1 MKVVVQVVNNGS
13 VKINEKEVS
22 KIKKGY
28 VLFVGFTYGDNLEKV
43 YKIATKITKLRLFPD
58 EEGKTNLDIFAVN
71 GEILSVS
78 QFTLYANVVKGNR
91 PSFTD
96 ALDPVESEKL
106 YDAFNNQLR
115 ELVLCVQTGVFGADM
130 KVNLENS
137 GPFTIIIDS
146 EDF

>member
-28 VLFVGFTYGDNLEKV
+28 VLFVGFTHGDNLEKV

-71 GEILSVS
+71 GEVLSVS
-78 QFTLYANVVKGNR
+78 QFTLYANVAKGNR

-115 ELVLCVQTGVFGADM
+115 ELGLSVQTGVFGADM

>member
-1 MKVVVQVVNNGS
+1 MKVIVQVVNNGS

-22 KIKKGY
+22 KINKGY
-28 VLFVGFTYGDNLEKV
+28 VLFVGFTKGDNLEKV

-58 EEGKTNLDIFAVN
+58 EDGKTNLDIFAVN

-96 ALDPVESEKL
+96 ALEPGESEKL
-106 YDAFNNQLR
+106 YDAFNKHLR
-115 ELVLCVQTGVFGADM
+115 ELGLNVETGIFGADM

-137 GPFTIIIDS
+137 GPFTLIIDS